1 MQIMYHRCCGIDVH
15 KKMIVACL
23 LIITAEGVQKEI
35 QTESHGAL
43 GSLPA
48 PRVAQSPALRGSGHG
63 KYRSLLEV
71 HLERAGRRD
80 GASAVQRP
88 TYQGGPREENGYQ
101 GRRMDRRLAPTR
113 SAASQLCACPSPT
126 GTAGFDPLP
135 QQFGC

>member
-101 GRRMDRRLAPTR
+101 GRRCEPFSLNLQKKQGDDWQGENLAN
-113 SAASQLCACPSPT
+113 
-126 GTAGFDPLP
+126 
-135 QQFGC
+135 